1 MSSRLYF
8 PLHQHPTNTIRHI
21 LSPRLRRQKLD
32 ARSDSLA
39 SRKRL
44 SHRMSAALNDS
55 PLSLSH
61 HRQSQR
67 QRTSPYYRA
76 TTGRSISP
84 PSLKDV
90 PGLSHAET
98 MNSLS
103 SRSSSSTGF
112 APSSARG
119 TPTSI
124 SISTCSSNGPG
135 PDNVMVAD
143 NTASPSGSSMCYSY
157 MSVPATATDPK
168 QKDAPHPKLQ
178 HGQGRKHRV
187 SGTGFVARFFASA
200 SAAGAYMPGRIGR
213 PHVT

>member
-1 MSSRLYF
+1 MSS
-8 PLHQHPTNTIRHI
+8 
-21 LSPRLRRQKLD
+21 
-32 ARSDSLA
+32 
-39 SRKRL
+39 
-44 SHRMSAALNDS
+44 ALNNS
-55 PLSLSH
+55 PLSLG

-76 TTGRSISP
+76 TGRSISP

-119 TPTSI
+119 TPTSV
-124 SISTCSSNGPG
+124 SMSTCSSNGAG

-157 MSVPATATDPK
+157 MSVPATDPK
-168 QKDAPHPKLQ
+168 QKEASHPHPKLQ
-178 HGQGRKHRV
+178 QHGRKHRS
-187 SGTGFVARFFASA
+187 SGAGFVARFFASA

-213 PHVT
+213 PHVS